1 MIVVRFSPP
10 PSANRMWRTV
20 NGRMIK
26 SLAYRE
32 WVASASWEI
41 IRCTKS
47 LGPPC
52 EKDCAVS
59 LKIPRKSKLSDL
71 DNRIKPC
78 LDAIQEANIVS
89 NDRQFIR
96 ILAEWA
102 KPGQAFV
109 TAEIHELGS

>member
-1 MIVVRFSPP
+1 MIVVSFSPP

-26 SLAYRE
+26 SLAYRK
-32 WVASASWEI
+32 WVRASAWQIGSGLFGKPFI
-41 IRCTKS
+41 N
-47 LGPPC
+47 
-52 EKDCAVS
+52 DCAVS

-78 LDAIQEANIVS
+78 LDAIQNSGIVA
-89 NDRQFIR
+89 NDRQFVR

-109 TAEIHELGS
+109 TAEIHELGA